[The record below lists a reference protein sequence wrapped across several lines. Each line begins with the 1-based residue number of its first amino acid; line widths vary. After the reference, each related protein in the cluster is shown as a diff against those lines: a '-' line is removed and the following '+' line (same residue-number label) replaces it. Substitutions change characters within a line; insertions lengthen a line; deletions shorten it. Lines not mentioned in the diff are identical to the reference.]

1 MTLIN
6 GQSAGCGIMMI
17 IMIEF
22 TIVNVRLF
30 ESYFSAGNVE
40 KERKKASRSRKF
52 LFFCRLFVN
61 FKQTDR

>member
-40 KERKKASRSRKF
+40 KERKKSLEEQKVSVF
-52 LFFCRLFVN
+52 LSIICQF
-61 FKQTDR
+61 